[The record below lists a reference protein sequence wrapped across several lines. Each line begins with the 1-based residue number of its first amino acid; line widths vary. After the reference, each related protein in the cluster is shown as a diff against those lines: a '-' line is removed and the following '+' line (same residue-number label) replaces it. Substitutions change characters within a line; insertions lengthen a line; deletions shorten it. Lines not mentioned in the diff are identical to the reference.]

1 MDCVHFIAQKET
13 GTLFKNL
20 NRFGGK
26 ELPVLV
32 LRTSYRHIRM
42 AFQIIVKFAGY
53 NFEVVDIDSH
63 RIDQLLVTR
72 LPGPETGNDTTGS
85 GETA

>member
-1 MDCVHFIAQKET
+1 MYQDDIA
-13 GTLFKNL
+13 
-20 NRFGGK
+20 
-26 ELPVLV
+26 
-32 LRTSYRHIRM
+32 SYL
-42 AFQIIVKFAGY
+42 
-53 NFEVVDIDSH
+53 VVDIDSH